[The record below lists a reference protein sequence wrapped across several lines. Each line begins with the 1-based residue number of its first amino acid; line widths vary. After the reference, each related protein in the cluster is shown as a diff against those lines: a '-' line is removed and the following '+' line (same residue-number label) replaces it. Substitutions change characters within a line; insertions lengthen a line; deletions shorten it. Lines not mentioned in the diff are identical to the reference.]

1 MLGDN
6 AHVLDHVRLGV
17 GHDHVLTA
25 QHVGGTHQHRQAD
38 LVGGSQ
44 SLVQIKDSA
53 ARCAGDPAALQQLVE
68 ALTVLCFIDGI
79 CRGAQN
85 GQADLVHVLCQL
97 DGGLAAELHHTGIR
111 LLGGNDV
118 VHALRVQRV
127 KVQTVA
133 GIKVGGDGL
142 GVVVDQ
148 NGFAAVLLQGP
159 HTVHRAVVELDAL
172 TDADRAGAKDQHLLF
187 PGLALG
193 GCFGF
198 LLGNELSSFVVAVVG
213 GVEVGGVGRE
223 LGSTGIHHLEAG
235 AVVLHRQGVYLCQTL
250 DGLILEAVLLGSL
263 VLFFGQHAVALSKTL
278 FQICQMLHLV

>member
-1 MLGDN
+1 MQLAGKAAGVIHHGVDLGLSQVLCRVDTDGVAGVHAGALHLLHNAGDQEVFAITDGIHFALGAQNILIQQHRVIHVHMLGDN

-68 ALTVLCFIDGI
+68 ALTILCFIDGI

-97 DGGLAAELHHTGIR
+97 DGGLAAELHHAGIR

-133 GIKVGGDGL
+133 GVKVGGDSL

-148 NGFAAVLLQGP
+148 DGFAAVLLQGP

-172 TDADRAGAKDQHLLF
+172 TDADGA
-187 PGLALG
+187 AS
-193 GCFGF
+193 
-198 LLGNELSSFVVAVVG
+198 LSPS
-213 GVEVGGVGRE
+213 
-223 LGSTGIHHLEAG
+223 
-235 AVVLHRQGVYLCQTL
+235 
-250 DGLILEAVLLGSL
+250 
-263 VLFFGQHAVALSKTL
+263 
-278 FQICQMLHLV
+278 